1 MPTELETVKLEA
13 RRVAIDKYNKYIAN
27 YRKNTITEINRIVR
41 NRRLMS
47 YYNYQKTIHNIIN
60 NYYAHIKIIKNEL
73 NNKLERIDNMTL
85 PKKEEVVVTN
95 EPNEPNEPKEPEK
108 KALFVGINYTGSNYE
123 LDGCINDLEAFDK
136 MAQDYYGFTDNTYLR
151 DDKPESM
158 PTKKNILASLE
169 DMLKSAQEGSTL
181 LFCYSG
187 HGSYVRDKDGN
198 EPTGMDQVIVP
209 CDFDFIL
216 DDELKVLLTKYI
228 KKGITF
234 IAFFDCCNSGSVLDL
249 KYQWKDSLFNDADT
263 SNRKLIETDGDVI
276 MISGCSDVQ
285 TSSDAQINSTE
296 YAGAM
301 RWSLMETL
309 KNNKKISWLELL
321 DSMRTLLKESRFTQI
336 PQLSSGRKFDMNGQI
351 FSSIKM

>member
-1 MPTELETVKLEA
+1 
-13 RRVAIDKYNKYIAN
+13 
-27 YRKNTITEINRIVR
+27 
-41 NRRLMS
+41 MS
-47 YYNYQKTIHNIIN
+47 YYNYQKTINNIIN
-60 NYYAHIKIIKNEL
+60 NYYAHVNTVKNEL
-73 NNKLERIDNMTL
+73 TRKLQHIDNMTL
-85 PKKEEVVVTN
+85 PKKEEVVVN
-95 EPNEPNEPKEPEK
+95 KPNEPNEPKK
-108 KALFVGINYTGSNYE
+108 SALFVGINYTGSDYE

-136 MAQDYYGFTDNTYLR
+136 MARDYYGFTDSKYLR
-151 DDKPESM
+151 DDKPDSM

-209 CDFDFIL
+209 SDFYFIT
-216 DDELKVLLTKYI
+216 DDELKALLTKYV

-234 IAFFDCCNSGSVLDL
+234 IAFFDCCNSGSILDL
-249 KYQWKDSLFNDADT
+249 KYQWSDSLFNDKHT
-263 SNRKLIETDGDVI
+263 SNSKLIETAGDVI

-285 TSSDAQINSTE
+285 TSSDAQINSKE

-309 KNNKKISWLELL
+309 KTNKEISWLELL
-321 DSMRTLLKESRFTQI
+321 DSMRTLLKDSQFTQI
-336 PQLSSGRKFDMNGQI
+336 PQLSSGRNFDMNGQI
-351 FSSIKM
+351 FSSVQM